1 MAEEVTEIDQ
11 MPDFVIVTGMSG
23 AGRTEAMHVFE
34 DLGYFCVDNL
44 PPVLI
49 PKFAE
54 VCLAGMGSYER
65 VAMVCDIR
73 AGEQFDGLFEAM
85 DTLRAMEFRYKV
97 LFVDAD
103 TAAII
108 QRYKETRRSHPLLA
122 ETGSLS
128 KAVERERAAMEPLR
142 ARADYIITTTTLP
155 VRKLRGQVL
164 DMFAPHRN
172 TVSEM
177 SISVTSFGF
186 KYGIPL
192 EADLVFDVRFLPNPF
207 YIAELRECTG
217 LEEAVRS
224 FLFGYQQTNTFLRH
238 LEEMLSFLLPQYVEE
253 GKSSLVIAIGCT
265 GGHHRSVAIAHA
277 LGEKIKAQ
285 GWTVAESHRDLGRN

>member
-1 MAEEVTEIDQ
+1 ME
-11 MPDFVIVTGMSG
+11 FLIVSGLSG
-23 AGRTEAMHVFE
+23 AGKSTVMSILE
-34 DLGYFCVDNL
+34 DSGFFCVDNL

-73 AGEQFDGLFEAM
+73 AGEQFDGLFQAM
-85 DTLRAMEFRYKV
+85 DTLKAMEFRYKV

-108 QRYKETRRSHPLLA
+108 QRYKETRRSHPLLS

-192 EADLVFDVRFLPNPF
+192 EADLVFDVRILPNPF
-207 YIAELRECTG
+207 YVAELRPLTG
-217 LEEAVRS
+217 LDKGVADYVFATPSAQELMEH
-224 FLFGYQQTNTFLRH
+224 LRG
-238 LEEMLSFLLPQYVEE
+238 LMDFLLPHFVEE
-253 GKSSLVIAIGCT
+253 GKSALVIAVGCT
-265 GGHHRSVAIAHA
+265 GGRHRSVAVTHA
-277 LGEKIKAQ
+277 LCEYIQGLGYGAGE
-285 GWTVAESHRDLGRN
+285 THRDMTRA

>member
-1 MAEEVTEIDQ
+1 ME
-11 MPDFVIVTGMSG
+11 FLIVSGLSG
-23 AGRTEAMHVFE
+23 AGKSTVMSILE
-34 DLGYFCVDNL
+34 DSGFFCVDNL

-73 AGEQFDGLFEAM
+73 AGEQFDGLFQAM

-128 KAVERERAAMEPLR
+128 KAERERAAMEPLR

-207 YIAELRECTG
+207 YVAELRPLTG
-217 LEEAVRS
+217 LDKGVADYVFATPSAQELMEH
-224 FLFGYQQTNTFLRH
+224 LRG
-238 LEEMLSFLLPQYVEE
+238 LMDFLLPHFVEE
-253 GKSSLVIAIGCT
+253 GKSALVIAVGCT
-265 GGHHRSVAIAHA
+265 GGRHRSVAVTHA
-277 LGEKIKAQ
+277 LCEYIQGLGYGAGE
-285 GWTVAESHRDLGRN
+285 THRDMTRA

>member
-1 MAEEVTEIDQ
+1 ME
-11 MPDFVIVTGMSG
+11 FLIVSGLSG
-23 AGRTEAMHVFE
+23 AGKSTVMSILE
-34 DLGYFCVDNL
+34 DSGYFCVDNL

-54 VCLAGMGSYER
+54 VCLAGAGSYER

-73 AGEQFDGLFEAM
+73 AGEQFDGLFQAM
-85 DTLRAMEFRYKV
+85 DTLKAMEFRYKV

-207 YIAELRECTG
+207 YVAELRPLTG
-217 LEEAVRS
+217 LDKGVADYVFATPSAQELMEH
-224 FLFGYQQTNTFLRH
+224 LRG
-238 LEEMLSFLLPQYVEE
+238 LMDFLLPHFVEE
-253 GKSSLVIAIGCT
+253 GKSALVIAVGCT
-265 GGHHRSVAIAHA
+265 GGRHRSVAVTHA
-277 LGEKIKAQ
+277 LCEYIQGLGYGAGE
-285 GWTVAESHRDLGRN
+285 THRDMTRA

>member
-1 MAEEVTEIDQ
+1 ME
-11 MPDFVIVTGMSG
+11 FLIVSGLSG
-23 AGRTEAMHVFE
+23 AGKSTVMSILE
-34 DLGYFCVDNL
+34 DSGFFCVDNL

-73 AGEQFDGLFEAM
+73 AGEQFDGLFQAM
-85 DTLRAMEFRYKV
+85 DTLKAMEFRYKV

-207 YIAELRECTG
+207 YVAELRPLTG
-217 LEEAVRS
+217 LDKGVSDYVFATPSAQELMEH
-224 FLFGYQQTNTFLRH
+224 LRG
-238 LEEMLSFLLPQYVEE
+238 LMDFLLPHFVEE
-253 GKSSLVIAIGCT
+253 GKSALVIAVGCT
-265 GGHHRSVAIAHA
+265 GGRHRSVAVTHA
-277 LGEKIKAQ
+277 LCEYIQGLGYGAGE
-285 GWTVAESHRDLGRN
+285 THRDMTRA

>member
-1 MAEEVTEIDQ
+1 
-11 MPDFVIVTGMSG
+11 
-23 AGRTEAMHVFE
+23 
-34 DLGYFCVDNL
+34 
-44 PPVLI
+44 
-49 PKFAE
+49 
-54 VCLAGMGSYER
+54 MGSYER

-73 AGEQFDGLFEAM
+73 AGEQFDGLFQAM
-85 DTLRAMEFRYKV
+85 DTLKAMEFRYKV

-207 YIAELRECTG
+207 YVAELRPLTG
-217 LEEAVRS
+217 LDKGVADYVFATPSAQELMEH
-224 FLFGYQQTNTFLRH
+224 LRG
-238 LEEMLSFLLPQYVEE
+238 LMDFLLPHFVEE
-253 GKSSLVIAIGCT
+253 GKSALVIAVGCT
-265 GGHHRSVAIAHA
+265 GGRHRSVAVTHA
-277 LGEKIKAQ
+277 LCEYIQGLGYGAGE
-285 GWTVAESHRDLGRN
+285 THRDMTRA

>member
-1 MAEEVTEIDQ
+1 ME
-11 MPDFVIVTGMSG
+11 FLIVSGLSG
-23 AGRTEAMHVFE
+23 AGKSTVMSILE
-34 DLGYFCVDNL
+34 DSGFFCVDNL

-73 AGEQFDGLFEAM
+73 AGEQFDGLFQAM
-85 DTLRAMEFRYKV
+85 DTLKAMEFRYKV

-192 EADLVFDVRFLPNPF
+192 EADLVFDVRFLPNHR
-207 YIAELRECTG
+207 AGQGRGGLRVCHPLRPGADGTPAGADG
-217 LEEAVRS
+217 LPPPPLCGGGQERAGDRRGLHRRAAPLGGGDPRAVRVHS
-224 FLFGYQQTNTFLRH
+224 GAGLR
-238 LEEMLSFLLPQYVEE
+238 
-253 GKSSLVIAIGCT
+253 
-265 GGHHRSVAIAHA
+265 
-277 LGEKIKAQ
+277 
-285 GWTVAESHRDLGRN
+285 GR

>member
-1 MAEEVTEIDQ
+1 ME
-11 MPDFVIVTGMSG
+11 FLIVSGLSG
-23 AGRTEAMHVFE
+23 AGKSTVMSILE
-34 DLGYFCVDNL
+34 DSGFFCVDNL

-73 AGEQFDGLFEAM
+73 AGEQFDGLFQAM
-85 DTLRAMEFRYKV
+85 DTLKAMEFRYKV

-108 QRYKETRRSHPLLA
+108 QRYKETRRSHPLLS

-164 DMFAPHRN
+164 DMFAHNRKSTN
-172 TVSEM
+172 EM
-177 SISVTSFGF
+177 SVTVTSFGF
-186 KYGIPL
+186 KYGLPL

-207 YIAELRECTG
+207 YVQELRPQTG
-217 LEEAVRS
+217 LDKGVAEYVFSNPAARELMER
-224 FLFGYQQTNTFLRH
+224 LRG
-238 LEEMLSFLLPQYVEE
+238 LMDFLLPHFVEE
-253 GKSSLVIAIGCT
+253 GKSALVIAIGCT
-265 GGHHRSVAIAHA
+265 GGRHRSVAVTRA
-277 LGEKIKAQ
+277 LAEYIQSLGFAAGE
-285 GWTVAESHRDLGRN
+285 THRDMTRA

>member
-1 MAEEVTEIDQ
+1 ME
-11 MPDFVIVTGMSG
+11 FLIVSGLSG
-23 AGRTEAMHVFE
+23 AGKSTVMSILE
-34 DLGYFCVDNL
+34 DSGFFCVDNL

-54 VCLAGMGSYER
+54 VCLAGAGSYER

-73 AGEQFDGLFEAM
+73 AGEQFDGLFQAM
-85 DTLRAMEFRYKV
+85 DTLKAMEFRYKV

-108 QRYKETRRSHPLLA
+108 QRYKETRRSHPLLS

-207 YIAELRECTG
+207 YVAELRPLTG
-217 LEEAVRS
+217 LDKGVADYVFATPSAQELMEH
-224 FLFGYQQTNTFLRH
+224 LRG
-238 LEEMLSFLLPQYVEE
+238 LMDFLLPHFVEE
-253 GKSSLVIAIGCT
+253 GKSALVIAVGCT
-265 GGHHRSVAIAHA
+265 GGRHRSVAVTHA
-277 LGEKIKAQ
+277 LCEYIQGLGYGAGE
-285 GWTVAESHRDLGRN
+285 THRDMTRA

>member
-1 MAEEVTEIDQ
+1 ME
-11 MPDFVIVTGMSG
+11 FLIVSGLSG
-23 AGRTEAMHVFE
+23 AGKSTVMSILE
-34 DLGYFCVDNL
+34 DSGYFCVDNL

-54 VCLAGMGSYER
+54 VCLAGAGSYER

-73 AGEQFDGLFEAM
+73 AGEQFDGLFQAM
-85 DTLRAMEFRYKV
+85 DTLKAMEFRYKV

-177 SISVTSFGF
+177 SISITSFGF

-207 YIAELRECTG
+207 YVAELRPLTG
-217 LEEAVRS
+217 LDKGVADYVFATPSAQELMEH
-224 FLFGYQQTNTFLRH
+224 LRG
-238 LEEMLSFLLPQYVEE
+238 LMDFLLPHFVEE
-253 GKSSLVIAIGCT
+253 GKSALVIAVGCT
-265 GGHHRSVAIAHA
+265 GGRHRSVAVTHA
-277 LGEKIKAQ
+277 LCEYIQGLGYGAGE
-285 GWTVAESHRDLGRN
+285 THRDMTRA

>member
-1 MAEEVTEIDQ
+1 ME
-11 MPDFVIVTGMSG
+11 FLIVSGLSG
-23 AGRTEAMHVFE
+23 AGKSTVMSILE
-34 DLGYFCVDNL
+34 DSGFFCVDNL

-155 VRKLRGQVL
+155 VQKLRGQVL

-207 YIAELRECTG
+207 YVAELRPLTG
-217 LEEAVRS
+217 LDKGVADYVFATPSAQELMEH
-224 FLFGYQQTNTFLRH
+224 LRG
-238 LEEMLSFLLPQYVEE
+238 LMDFLLPHFVEE
-253 GKSSLVIAIGCT
+253 GKSALVIAVGCT
-265 GGHHRSVAIAHA
+265 GGRHRSVAVTHA
-277 LGEKIKAQ
+277 LCEYIQGLGYGAGE
-285 GWTVAESHRDLGRN
+285 THRDMTRA

>member
-1 MAEEVTEIDQ
+1 ME
-11 MPDFVIVTGMSG
+11 FLIVSGLSG
-23 AGRTEAMHVFE
+23 AGKSTVMSILE
-34 DLGYFCVDNL
+34 DSGYFCVDNL
-44 PPVLI
+44 PPVLV

-54 VCLAGMGSYER
+54 VCLAGAGSYER

-73 AGEQFDGLFEAM
+73 AGEQFDGLFQAM
-85 DTLRAMEFRYKV
+85 DTLKAMEFRYKV

-207 YIAELRECTG
+207 YVAELRPLTG
-217 LEEAVRS
+217 LDKGVADYVFATPSAQELMEH
-224 FLFGYQQTNTFLRH
+224 LRG
-238 LEEMLSFLLPQYVEE
+238 LMDFLLPHFVEE
-253 GKSSLVIAIGCT
+253 GKSALVIAVGCT
-265 GGHHRSVAIAHA
+265 GGRHRSVAVTHA
-277 LGEKIKAQ
+277 LCEYIQGLGYGAGE
-285 GWTVAESHRDLGRN
+285 THRDMTRA